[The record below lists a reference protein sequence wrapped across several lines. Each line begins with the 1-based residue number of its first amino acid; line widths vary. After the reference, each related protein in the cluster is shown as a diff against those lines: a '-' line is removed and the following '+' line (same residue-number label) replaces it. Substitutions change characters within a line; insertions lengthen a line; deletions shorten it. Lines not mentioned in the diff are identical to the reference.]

1 MGFKRT
7 LPPKRDRTGE
17 FDSFVPR
24 PSHAVVRMWSASL
37 ADAAGMMARADADR
51 AAIERVLGHPLT
63 ANRGVPPKVTRK
75 QRTRMDL
82 RASAN
87 GEQCLMAL
95 PGCTG
100 AAILSHNRHA
110 HAGKGKGIK
119 SIDLAGAYACTH
131 CDAVYDGQT
140 KRPVGWTQDAVELAW
155 YRAHDQTL
163 LKFMQ
168 KGLV

>member
-1 MGFKRT
+1 MALRQPPK
-7 LPPKRDRTGE
+7 PKRDRSDE
-17 FDSFVPR
+17 FASFVPPR
-24 PSHAVVRMWSASL
+24 PRVGVMRLIEDGAARIR
-37 ADAAGMMARADADR
+37 ADIQAGMHLA
-51 AAIERVLGHPLT
+51 
-63 ANRGVPPKVTRK
+63 GVPPKVTRK

-100 AAILSHNRHA
+100 AAILSHNKHL
-110 HAGKGKGIK
+110 HAGKAKGLKAPCIN
-119 SIDLAGAYACTH
+119 SAYACTH
-131 CDAVYDGQT
+131 CDAIYDGQI
-140 KRPVGWTQDAVELAW
+140 RLPGWSRDMIELAW

-163 LKFMQ
+163 LKFLQ